1 MLAEWDK
8 KHPSRAWSIFNAL
21 SNVAPSHLMDRSL
34 FDFANLKPTGVVDPE
49 GDLAFDPPSFES
61 TTEARDL
68 DQQGASSPAEPILP
82 QTQVI
87 TLVRHTLKA

>member
-1 MLAEWDK
+1 
-8 KHPSRAWSIFNAL
+8 
-21 SNVAPSHLMDRSL
+21 
-34 FDFANLKPTGVVDPE
+34 VVDPE

-68 DQQGASSPAEPILP
+68 DQQGASSPAEPFLP